1 MNTLMMP
8 LLEPSFQTNK
18 SDILYSIRWKVITW
32 FECGNFL
39 KFVNFESWL
48 IGRLFAVKMLEQIF
62 WFNKETQ
69 ISLNKERSLQ
79 LGLFLASKILYREY
93 IDWANVRGK
102 SPLTYDIP
110 YSTVY
115 IQEND
120 LDTIWVTDFIELPGM
135 GQPKKVSNFSK
146 KLPVVI

>member
-1 MNTLMMP
+1 MVNTLMTP
-8 LLEPSFQTNK
+8 LLKPSFQTNK
-18 SDILYSIRWKVITW
+18 SDIFNSIGWKVITW

-102 SPLTYDIP
+102 YIHTIYGIVLYTYKIKK
-110 YSTVY
+110 
-115 IQEND
+115 
-120 LDTIWVTDFIELPGM
+120 TIWIQDGWQI
-135 GQPKKVSNFSK
+135 S
-146 KLPVVI
+146 